1 MQDVIH
7 GGLSLGQ
14 ILRRRQEYVV
24 AASLEQ
30 PTMTDT
36 PRLVSAQVYLAWWE
50 AVSERLAQNPSDKG
64 TSILLWQLDAIGRS
78 SDATRLVAM
87 RHETGA
93 GSLRYML
100 ASYPDERFDWEH
112 GAVDFARTAFLT
124 VDPDLLIHD
133 LVKIT
138 GIPERG

>member
-1 MQDVIH
+1 
-7 GGLSLGQ
+7 
-14 ILRRRQEYVV
+14 
-24 AASLEQ
+24 
-30 PTMTDT
+30 MTDT
-36 PRLVSAQVYLAWWE
+36 PRLVPARVYLAWWE
-50 AVSERLAQNPSDKG
+50 AVSERLAQHPLDKG

-87 RHETGA
+87 RNEAGP

-100 ASYPDERFDWEH
+100 ASYPNEQFDWEN

>member
-1 MQDVIH
+1 MFA
-7 GGLSLGQ
+7 
-14 ILRRRQEYVV
+14 

-30 PTMTDT
+30 HTMTDT
-36 PRLVSAQVYLAWWE
+36 HRLVSAKIYLAWWE
-50 AVSERLAQNPSDKG
+50 AVSERLARNPSDKG
-64 TSILLWQLDAIGRS
+64 VSILLWQLDAIGRS

-87 RHETGA
+87 RNETGT

-100 ASYPDERFDWEH
+100 ASYPDERFDWEN

-124 VDPDLLIHD
+124 VNPELLIHD